1 LPGLRR
7 YLTLA
12 RPVARRH
19 THQHPEQDPLSL
31 AVAAVAHWLADQQ
44 LELQWFIG
52 GQIAAPR

>member
-1 LPGLRR
+1 M
-7 YLTLA
+7 A